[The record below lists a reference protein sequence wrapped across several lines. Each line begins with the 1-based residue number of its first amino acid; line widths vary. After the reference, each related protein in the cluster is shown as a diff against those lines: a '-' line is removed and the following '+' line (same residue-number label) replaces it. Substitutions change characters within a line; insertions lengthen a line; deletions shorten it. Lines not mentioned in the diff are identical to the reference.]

1 MKKLL
6 LATVVA
12 LLSTGL
18 FAQNTKDAHR
28 AADVLCEC
36 VDTEFS
42 KYTFY
47 LESLYE
53 AIKSGNFDFD
63 DESIAENM
71 SDEDAQRFIEQSD
84 AFEEFIE
91 SDKTD
96 ECIENSLTEAEMDA
110 LDEIID
116 SDAGVEK
123 LLKYLEEKDCES
135 LSLFLRILKES
146 DDL

>member
-6 LATVVA
+6 LATTLA

-18 FAQNTKDAHR
+18 FAQNTKDVHR

-36 VDTEFS
+36 VESEFS
-42 KYTFY
+42 KYSFY

-53 AIKSGNFDFD
+53 AVKSGNYDFD
-63 DESIAENM
+63 DESVIENM
-71 SDEDAQRFIEQSD
+71 SEEDAQRFMEQSE
-84 AFEEFIE
+84 AFDEYIN

-96 ECIENSLTEAEMDA
+96 ECIENNLTESEMDA
-110 LDEIID
+110 LDEIIE

-123 LLKYLEEKDCES
+123 LLNYLEEKGCES
-135 LSLFLRILKES
+135 LALFLRILKES